1 MDDQAA
7 PQIEYGVTPP
17 EVVASMPGI
26 DFVRA
31 IFDGRL
37 PAPPIM
43 QTIEP
48 FDSTA
53 ELGVVVFHS
62 IPGFRHYNPIG
73 SVHGGYAATLL
84 DSAMGLAVHTTLPPG
99 TGYTTL
105 EFKVSFIKGMTKDT
119 GPVRSEG
126 RTLNVGRRT
135 ATAEAR
141 IASPTPRAACW
152 RMPPRP
158 AWCSKSPR
166 EHEPSY
172 SQDGLIEASP
182 PSSREKSG
190 AKSAF
195 AHPTKLPGLLCSQ
208 CTFLL
213 GSRTLSAWTRFAGPS
228 NASHPCRFRYRN
240 PVLPDAFGS
249 WTTGSIITIPRI
261 RFMRASCIATCILS

>member
-1 MDDQAA
+1 MMTIIKNVIEWDFAVDDTSA
-7 PQIEYGVTPP
+7 PKIEYGVTPT
-17 EVVASMPGI
+17 EVMASMPGI

-31 IFDGRL
+31 IFDGKL

-53 ELGVVVFHS
+53 EPGIVVMHS

-84 DSAMGLAVHTTLPPG
+84 DSAMGLAVHTMLPAG

-119 GPVRSEG
+119 GPVRTEG

-141 IASPTPRAACW
+141 IADAEGR
-152 RMPPRP
+152 
-158 AWCSKSPR
+158 
-166 EHEPSY
+166 
-172 SQDGLIEASP
+172 LL
-182 PSSREKSG
+182 
-190 AKSAF
+190 
-195 AHPTKLPGLLCSQ
+195 AHATTTCLVFEIPKETKKG
-208 CTFLL
+208 T
-213 GSRTLSAWTRFAGPS
+213 
-228 NASHPCRFRYRN
+228 
-240 PVLPDAFGS
+240 
-249 WTTGSIITIPRI
+249 
-261 RFMRASCIATCILS
+261 